1 MWVQS
6 RTSHKYVACAHF
18 HIVRLTVP
26 YMVTVREL
34 KKLKEIIIQIK
45 ILYIIKVPKIYGS
58 IQFCNF
64 VSFLYSYFFFSLV
77 FGIEIKE

>member
-1 MWVQS
+1 
-6 RTSHKYVACAHF
+6 
-18 HIVRLTVP
+18 
-26 YMVTVREL
+26 MVTVREL

-64 VSFLYSYFFFSLV
+64 VSFLYSYYYYYFFSLV
-77 FGIEIKE
+77 FGIEIKEL